1 MGLSLSDWSNDAR
14 HIAAMERIFA
24 AARASG
30 KVVCHHGVGPV
41 VSAKFIKVG
50 SMLCQVGNDVRML
63 IAASAEALKA
73 FRAALA

>member
-41 VSAKFIKVG
+41 VSAKFIKMG
-50 SMLCQVGNDVRML
+50 SMLC
-63 IAASAEALKA
+63 
-73 FRAALA
+73 